1 VRTRRSGPLG
11 MVQIIG
17 TVMTWSLFG
26 ISVRQPPVAI
36 ASATLSARFVTAP
49 IKSAGT
55 RGPTDAFHCAP
66 TRNAR
71 FAAHLCEQTD
81 TEWQLPFARDAVP
94 LKRPIPLRR
103 RIMEGMFVAT
113 SLVLLWFIILAIDGR
128 AGMQVAAAVKTGMAS
143 NGGVASQFTNT
154 ASHVTRSAWELSY
167 VYGPLM
173 TFGAVAAVLVVV
185 MTRTR

>member
-1 VRTRRSGPLG
+1 MTR
-11 MVQIIG
+11 
-17 TVMTWSLFG
+17 SLFG
-26 ISVRQPPVAI
+26 ISVRHAPVAI

-55 RGPTDAFHCAP
+55 RGPADNFHCARA
-66 TRNAR
+66 RNAR
-71 FAAHLCEQTD
+71 FPAHVREHSD
-81 TEWQLPFARDAVP
+81 TEWQLPFATDAVP

-113 SLVLLWFIILAIDGR
+113 SLMLLWLIILAIDGR
-128 AGMQVAAAVKTGMAS
+128 AGTQVAAAVKTNIAA
-143 NGGVASQFTNT
+143 NGGVATQFSNT
-154 ASHVTRSAWELSY
+154 AGHVTRSVVELSY

-173 TFGAVAAVLVVV
+173 TFGAVAIVLVVV